1 MAKKLLSREAILAA
15 NDLPTEDVEV
25 PEWGGAVRVRTL
37 TGAQRDAF
45 EAEIVT
51 TNGRKVERNTY
62 NIRAKLVAAAV
73 GGEDGKLLFSRADVE
88 ALGAKS
94 AAALDRVF
102 DAASRL
108 SGISDEDVQE
118 LAENLDG
125 TPAGDSASA

>member
-1 MAKKLLSREAILAA
+1 MAKKLLGREAILAA
-15 NDLPTEDVEV
+15 NDLPTEDVNV
-25 PEWGGAVRVRTL
+25 PEWGGVVRVRTL

-62 NIRAKLVAAAV
+62 NIRAKLVAASV
-73 GGEDGKLLFSRADVE
+73 VGEDGKLLFSRADVE

>member
-62 NIRAKLVAAAV
+62 NIRAKLVAASV
-73 GGEDGKLLFSRADVE
+73 VGEDGKLLFSRTDVE

-125 TPAGDSASA
+125 IPAGDSASA

>member
-73 GGEDGKLLFSRADVE
+73 VGEDGKLLFSRADVE